1 MAGTKAGGQ
10 AAAITNKKKFGADF
24 YSKIGTKG
32 GGAQVPKGF
41 AKNRDLAS
49 RVGAIGGT
57 NSRRGKAV
65 NV

>member
-1 MAGTKAGGQ
+1 MAGTKAGGI
-10 AAAITNKKKFGADF
+10 AAAITNKQKFGADF

-49 RVGAIGGT
+49 RAGMLGGT
-57 NSRRGKAV
+57 RSRRGKAADA
-65 NV
+65 